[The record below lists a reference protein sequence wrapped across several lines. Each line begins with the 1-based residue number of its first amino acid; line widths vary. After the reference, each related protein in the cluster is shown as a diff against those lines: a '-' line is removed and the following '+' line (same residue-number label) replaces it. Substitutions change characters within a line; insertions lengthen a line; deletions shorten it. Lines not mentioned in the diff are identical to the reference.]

1 MFFNQIYKT
10 KINNIR
16 IKKENIEIFFF
27 VTKNLYGKKY
37 GVIFHGKN

>member
-1 MFFNQIYKT
+1 MFFNEIYKT

-27 VTKNLYGKKY
+27 VTKNLYGL
-37 GVIFHGKN
+37 IISW